1 MQDKDCIRFLQW
13 ALPQIQMR
21 WTGFRRVHK
30 QVCKRLARRLTELEL
45 SDLDSY
51 RQYLSSNHDEWQ
63 KLDSLCRVVVTRFY
77 RDKRVFGELAE
88 RVLPQL
94 AAAAQA
100 AGREILH
107 AWSIGSAS
115 GEEAYTLAIL
125 WYHLLAPRHPG
136 LRLSTVG
143 TEIDAHLLERSHRT
157 CYPGGTIKNLPE
169 DLRNAAFVPGNG
181 DYCLKPQYQTMVS
194 FLRQDIRT
202 ELPDGEFDLILC
214 RNLVFTY
221 FDEALQLATLERIMT
236 RLRPGGWL
244 LLGVHESLPANTS
257 GLKAVSER
265 LGLYQYE

>member
-51 RQYLSSNHDEWQ
+51 RQYLSSNHDEWP

-100 AGREILH
+100 AGRKILH

-115 GEEAYTLAIL
+115 GEEAYNPPLD
-125 WYHLLAPRHPG
+125 RD
-136 LRLSTVG
+136 LSAK
-143 TEIDAHLLERSHRT
+143 EYEA
-157 CYPGGTIKNLPE
+157 
-169 DLRNAAFVPGNG
+169 
-181 DYCLKPQYQTMVS
+181 
-194 FLRQDIRT
+194 
-202 ELPDGEFDLILC
+202 
-214 RNLVFTY
+214 
-221 FDEALQLATLERIMT
+221 ALQLADRY
-236 RLRPGGWL
+236 
-244 LLGVHESLPANTS
+244 
-257 GLKAVSER
+257 GLKR
-265 LGLYQYE
+265 LDQRRARRWFPC